1 MNSTTSSSYSLHPLL
16 WIAGISVILLSF
28 AGIASLT
35 GLLVPI
41 TASGALSAKSEPTT
55 MQAVANASA
64 PVVAPPE
71 SVTAPAAVVPKPAP
85 VAAATQHK
93 AAKKKVAADKPTS
106 PFAMLP
112 PPIDSGVPPDY
123 VATSPVAVAPPI
135 QPCANCGVI
144 EGIRQFMH
152 DGQGTGLGA
161 IAGGVIGGALG
172 SNLGKGNGRTLA
184 SIAAAIG
191 GGMIGN
197 RIEKSQHQTVGYQ
210 VSLRMENGTTRLIEM
225 STVPSWRIGDAV
237 RLVDGAIV
245 SAVL

>member
-1 MNSTTSSSYSLHPLL
+1 MNSTTRSSDSLHPLL
-16 WIAGISVILLSF
+16 WIAGISVTLLSL

-35 GLLVPI
+35 GLLVPV
-41 TASGALSAKSEPTT
+41 AAPGVPLAKSESVP
-55 MQAVANASA
+55 MQVAANAP
-64 PVVAPPE
+64 PVIAPPAI
-71 SVTAPAAVVPKPAP
+71 VTAPVAVAAKPTP
-85 VAAATQHK
+85 AATQHK
-93 AAKKKVAADKPTS
+93 AAMKKAAADKQTR

-123 VATSPVAVAPPI
+123 VAVPPVASAPPI
-135 QPCANCGVI
+135 QPCSNCGVI
-144 EGIRQFMH
+144 EGIRELIQ
-152 DGQGTGLGA
+152 DQPGTGLGA

-197 RIEKSQHQTVGYQ
+197 QIEKSQHRTVSYQ
-210 VSLRMENGTTRLIEM
+210 VSLRMENGTSRFIDM
-225 STVPSWRIGDAV
+225 SSVPSWRIGDKV

-245 SAVL
+245 ASLL

>member
-1 MNSTTSSSYSLHPLL
+1 
-16 WIAGISVILLSF
+16 
-28 AGIASLT
+28 
-35 GLLVPI
+35 
-41 TASGALSAKSEPTT
+41 
-55 MQAVANASA
+55 
-64 PVVAPPE
+64 
-71 SVTAPAAVVPKPAP
+71 
-85 VAAATQHK
+85 
-93 AAKKKVAADKPTS
+93 
-106 PFAMLP
+106 MLP

-123 VATSPVAVAPPI
+123 VATPPVAAAPPV

-144 EGIRQFMH
+144 EGIRRFVH

-197 RIEKSQHQTVGYQ
+197 QIEKSQRQTVGYQ

-225 STVPSWRIGDAV
+225 NVVPSWRIGDAV